1 MFCQIP
7 KKLFGSMLTFLG
19 RFLIVPK
26 FEGTNDRGHLSKQNK
41 IHKWKR
47 VRSLVPPSTLLV
59 LVLYSSCTRFCTC
72 FVHFFAKDEQNSIP
86 GKKQTKSLT
95 NAFSIRTKQCTS
107 KPCRAQFQNHN
118 WATKL
123 RPPRFF
129 QRIVNSI
136 QVRITGCRHSMFCSG
151 QLCFVF
157 LHGLHDVCFFRVLV

>member
-1 MFCQIP
+1 METGEISCAT
-7 KKLFGSMLTFLG
+7 KYSSCT
-19 RFLIVPK
+19 R
-26 FEGTNDRGHLSKQNK
+26 
-41 IHKWKR
+41 
-47 VRSLVPPSTLLV
+47 LV
-59 LVLYSSCTRFCTC
+59 LVLYSFLYLFCALLREGRT
-72 FVHFFAKDEQNSIP
+72 NSIP
-86 GKKQTKSLT
+86 DKKQTKSLT
-95 NAFSIRTKQCTS
+95 NARSIRTKQCTS

-157 LHGLHDVCFFRVLV
+157 QHGLHDVCFFRVLV